1 MAKKNFAALANT
13 DVVNGRA
20 NMAAKIE
27 QERLEL
33 KKEME
38 KLMFKYAKATGYRKY
53 AKRKHKVGEAPN
65 DWKAAEKVNVK

>member
-1 MAKKNFAALANT
+1 MAKKKST
-13 DVVNGRA
+13 DIAQTEAIKTRA
-20 NMAAKIE
+20 GMAEKLE
-27 QERLEL
+27 KERLEL

>member
-1 MAKKNFAALANT
+1 MAKKNFAALSNT
-13 DVVNGRA
+13 EVVNGRA
-20 NMAAKIE
+20 NMADKIE

-33 KKEME
+33 KKEIE

-65 DWKAAEKVNVK
+65 DWKPRAEVKVK

>member
-1 MAKKNFAALANT
+1 MAKKNFAALSNSE
-13 DVVNGRA
+13 VVNGRA

-38 KLMFKYAKATGYRKY
+38 KLMVKYAKATGNRKY
-53 AKRKHKVGEAPN
+53 AKRKYKVGEAPN
-65 DWKAAEKVNVK
+65 DWQPRETVKVK